1 MCLCGLFFYSEGVQ
15 ILSLPIEITLS
26 LWMSLSLNHNH
37 TSLHPKLLFR
47 GRVRLKR
54 IFLTPLPVP
63 TPMLESEQQLTNESP
78 TESTLLVEELRVCSR
93 RKKNKTIPDG
103 TCQTSDPSLGNT
115 TTFDM
120 NYVIPVVND
129 MSLPIAQHKG
139 VRSCTH
145 HSVSDFVSY
154 QHLSSSYRSFVSK
167 LSSVSVPR
175 NL

>member
-1 MCLCGLFFYSEGVQ
+1 
-15 ILSLPIEITLS
+15 
-26 LWMSLSLNHNH
+26 
-37 TSLHPKLLFR
+37 
-47 GRVRLKR
+47 
-54 IFLTPLPVP
+54 
-63 TPMLESEQQLTNESP
+63 MLESEQQLTNESP
-78 TESTLLVEELRVCSR
+78 TEFTNKLSTLLVEELRVCSR